1 MMKNITDEFLSRT
14 VQKMLKNSSVFGA
27 VFCVED
33 REGLFSWTGSAGNIK
48 KNDRYFIASV
58 TKLYVTAVMVMLREQ
73 GKISFDDKVYTFFP
87 ESYIDGIHVLD
98 GRDYTKEITI
108 SHLMSNTS
116 GLPDYFYYEKP
127 KGEAASSLLG
137 KDQSWPLDRVIDKV
151 RGMKPKFVPGRKGKV
166 FYSDTN
172 YQLLGGIIESVTGLP
187 AGEAFKTFLF
197 DPLNLKDTYA
207 FKDEQ
212 DTTPVPI
219 YFKKEQVHAPKYLAS
234 VTAEGGIVSTAGE
247 SMVFLK
253 AFFSGRFFPEK
264 ILDELQTNW
273 NMILFPGQFYFG
285 LGLEKLWTPRIL
297 SPLKP
302 VGDILGFWGQTGAFA
317 FHHPDSGLFFTG
329 TINQTSGFG
338 HSAAFKAVLKVIKQV
353 I

>member
-1 MMKNITDEFLSRT
+1 MKNITDEFLSRT
-14 VQKMLKNSSVFGA
+14 VQHMLKNKNVYGA

-33 REGLFSWTGSAGNIK
+33 RNGSLSWTGSAGNIK
-48 KNDRYFIASV
+48 PDDRYFIASV

-73 GKISFDDKVYTFFP
+73 GKISFDDKVHTFFP

-98 GRDYTKEITI
+98 GRDYTKEITV

-137 KDQSWPLDRVIDKV
+137 EDQSWPLELVIEKV
-151 RGMKPKFVPGRKGKV
+151 RSMKPKFVPGRKGKV

-172 YQLLGGIIESVTGLP
+172 YQLLGGMIESVTGMP
-187 AGEAFKTFLF
+187 VGETFEKFLF
-197 DPLNLKDTYA
+197 KPLNLKDTYA
-207 FKDEQ
+207 FKNEH
-212 DTTPVPI
+212 DTSPVPI
-219 YFKKEQVHAPKYLAS
+219 YYKKEQVHAPKYLAS
-234 VTAEGGIVSTAGE
+234 ITAEGGIVSTARE
-247 SMVFLK
+247 TMTFLK
-253 AFFSGRFFPEK
+253 AFFFGEFFPHTV
-264 ILDELQTNW
+264 LDELQTNW

-285 LGLEKLWTPRIL
+285 LGLEKLWTPRIF

-329 TINQTSGFG
+329 TINQASGFG
-338 HSAAFKAVLKVIKQV
+338 HSAAFKAVLKVIKEV